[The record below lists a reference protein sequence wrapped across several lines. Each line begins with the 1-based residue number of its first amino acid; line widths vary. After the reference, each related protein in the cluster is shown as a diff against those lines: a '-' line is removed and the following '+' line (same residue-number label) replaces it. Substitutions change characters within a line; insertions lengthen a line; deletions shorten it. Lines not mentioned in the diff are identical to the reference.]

1 MLMLVLAAVATLAA
15 REAAGAPPLDL
26 VLANGRVVDGTGA
39 PWFRADVGIRGD
51 RIAAMGDLSKA
62 PARQRIDVQGRIVAP
77 GFIDM
82 LGQSELNVLVDPR
95 VESKIRQGFTTE
107 VTGEGLSVAP
117 MNGAMIAEQKP
128 WLDRYGLTVDWTDLD
143 GYWRRFRAARPT
155 MNLAT
160 FVGAAQ
166 VRGVVLGLG
175 DVQPT
180 PDQLRRMEGEVEKA
194 MRQGALG
201 LSSALIYPPGSYART
216 PELVALARAAA
227 RHGGIYATHV
237 RGEEDQVLDAVGEAI
252 DIGREAKIPVEIW
265 HLKVAFRRNFGRIGA
280 VLERIEAARAQ
291 GVDVTADTYPY
302 VAGANGLDANVPG
315 WAKDGGVD
323 AMLARFRDPAQR
335 ARIAREIR
343 EGGPGAWAPFSAAPP
358 EDILLLSCVS
368 QDLKR
373 FMGKRLSEVAAEM
386 GKAPEE
392 ALIDLVA
399 ADRAN
404 VTVARFLMSEEDVRE
419 IMRRPWVAFDTDAPG
434 QATDGPFARDLT
446 HPRAFGTAPRV
457 LGRYVREE
465 KVLRLE
471 DAVRKLTSLP
481 ARRVGLWDRGV
492 LRPGMAADVV
502 VFDPDRIVDRA
513 TFENPDVYPEGV
525 LHVLVNG
532 RLVLEAGRMT
542 DQRSGRP
549 LLGPGAARRAP

>member
-201 LSSALIYPPGSYART
+201 VSSALIYPPGSYART

>member
-82 LGQSELNVLVDPR
+82 LGQSELNLLVDPR

-155 MNLAT
+155 VNLAT

-175 DVQPT
+175 DAQPT

-201 LSSALIYPPGSYART
+201 VSSALIYPPGSYART

-302 VAGANGLDANVPG
+302 VAGANGLDANVPA

-404 VTVARFLMSEEDVRE
+404 VTVARFLMSEGDVRE

-542 DQRSGRP
+542 GQRSGRP
-549 LLGPGAARRAP
+549 LPGPGAAAK